1 MSKSQVWMTW
11 VIRVKTRN
19 NRKYYDVAL
28 TVDFCWSYYA
38 HIHWQL
44 NDKNEKS
51 VRWDWHSRILRMIW
65 RLHDL
70 KIIEWE
76 WEWRWRA
83 GKKYVKPNERTQEE
97 KRKRN
102 EWIYITF
109 PAREEKQ
116 IENSDMTLSVSIL
129 LILFLMFQLCDEF
142 DQRLFKSH
150 IQSYSN
156 IRSSRLATNF
166 QFRALNK
173 NTTDHDKYK
182 TYHSAIWNS
191 DRIMNSRSV
200 Y

>member
-1 MSKSQVWMTW
+1 MLISTGNWTTRMRSQWDETDIQEYWEWSEDCMTW
-11 VIRVKTRN
+11 
-19 NRKYYDVAL
+19 
-28 TVDFCWSYYA
+28 
-38 HIHWQL
+38 
-44 NDKNEKS
+44 
-51 VRWDWHSRILRMIW
+51 
-65 RLHDL
+65 

-83 GKKYVKPNERTQEE
+83 EKKYVKPNERTQEE

-173 NTTDHDKYK
+173 NTIDHDKYK

-191 DRIMNSRSV
+191 DRIMNPRSV